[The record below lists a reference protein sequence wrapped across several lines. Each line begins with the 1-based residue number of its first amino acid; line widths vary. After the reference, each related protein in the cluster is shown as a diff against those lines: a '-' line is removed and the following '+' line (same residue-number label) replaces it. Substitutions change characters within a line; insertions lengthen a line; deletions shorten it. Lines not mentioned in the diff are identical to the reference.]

1 MRHSLRA
8 GVALIVCVAL
18 GGALAAEPVRVEVR
32 RAESK
37 PTEGYTEA
45 TVRGT
50 ANKVYVSNQA
60 GLITK
65 DIAQARLVDTSVELA
80 FTREGQKKLAVL
92 SKQQLNKPVA
102 IIVDGEVI
110 AAPVVRSRLRDKAV
124 ISGQFSRPELE
135 KLVKRI
141 NER

>member
-1 MRHSLRA
+1 M
-8 GVALIVCVAL
+8 
-18 GGALAAEPVRVEVR
+18 
-32 RAESK
+32 
-37 PTEGYTEA
+37 
-45 TVRGT
+45 RGT
-50 ANKVYVSNQA
+50 AKKVYVSNQA

-65 DIAQARLVDTSVELA
+65 DIAQARLIDNTVELV

-102 IIVDGEVI
+102 IIVDGEVV

-124 ISGQFSRPELE
+124 ISGQFSRAELE

-141 NER
+141 NGR